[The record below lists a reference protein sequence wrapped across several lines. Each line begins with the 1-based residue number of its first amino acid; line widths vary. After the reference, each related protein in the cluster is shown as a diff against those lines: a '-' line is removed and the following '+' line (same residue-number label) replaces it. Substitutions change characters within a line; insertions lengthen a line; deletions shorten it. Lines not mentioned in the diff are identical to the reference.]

1 MAEYLAAFGST
12 HAALS
17 FEAAFGEQGSLVPVP
32 PKVRAGC
39 GMGLRFFVD
48 EDAEARQRVETL
60 SSELGVEQ
68 QIACS
73 ESREASIACWALPD
87 FPGVNWLRTP
97 RCRT

>member
-39 GMGLRFFVD
+39 GMGLRFFAN
-48 EDAEARQRVETL
+48 EDAEARQHVETL

-68 QIACS
+68 QIDGVFRKQGS
-73 ESREASIACWALPD
+73 EYCLL
-87 FPGVNWLRTP
+87 GT
-97 RCRT
+97 T